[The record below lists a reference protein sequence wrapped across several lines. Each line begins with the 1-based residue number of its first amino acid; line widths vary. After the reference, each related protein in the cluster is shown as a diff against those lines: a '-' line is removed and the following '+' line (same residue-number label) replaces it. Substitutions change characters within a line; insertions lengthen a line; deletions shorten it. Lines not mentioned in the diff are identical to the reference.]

1 MALFGTGTAPAPAQ
15 ANGGGWIVDGSIE
28 TFAQDVIQSP
38 IPVLVDFWATWCGPC
53 KQLTPMLEKAVNNA
67 RGKIRLVKID
77 IDKNPE
83 IAQQFRIQSVPTVYA
98 FFNGQPVTGF
108 QGAQPESQI
117 KALIDQLL
125 KMAGDTAGAT
135 GAEEVEA
142 ALAQAKEMAEAGDV
156 QGAAAIYGE
165 VLQLEPENP
174 AALGGLARAMV
185 TLGDF
190 ASAEE
195 VLGQV
200 PVALTNH
207 AEITGARSALALA
220 KESGELGD
228 PAALSA
234 RLEADPNDHDARCQL
249 ATLMFLRGQVEQ
261 AMDQLLQVIRRD
273 REWEDDRARKQLV
286 KFFNVLGLQHP
297 ATLKGRRQLSS
308 VLFS

>member
-15 ANGGGWIVDGSIE
+15 ANGEGWIVDGSIE
-28 TFAQDVIQSP
+28 TFARDVIQSP
-38 IPVLVDFWATWCGPC
+38 VPVLVDFWATWCGPC
-53 KQLTPMLEKAVNNA
+53 KQLTPMLEKAVKNA
-67 RGKIRLVKID
+67 RGKVRLVKID

-98 FFNGQPVTGF
+98 FVNGQPVTGF

-125 KMAGDTAGAT
+125 KMGGGAP
-135 GAEEVEA
+135 GAQGPDEVEA
-142 ALAQAKEMAEAGDV
+142 AMAEARSMAEAGDV
-156 QGAAAIYGE
+156 QGAAAIYSQ

-174 AALGGLARAMV
+174 AALGGLARSLV

-200 PVALTNH
+200 PATLANN
-207 AEITGARSALALA
+207 AEITGAKTALALA

-228 PAALSA
+228 PMALA
-234 RLEADPNDHDARCQL
+234 TRVEADPTDYDARCKL

-261 AMDQLLQVIRRD
+261 AMDQLLAVIRRD
-273 REWEDDRARKQLV
+273 REWEDARARKQLV
-286 KFFNVLGLQHP
+286 KFFDVLGAKHP